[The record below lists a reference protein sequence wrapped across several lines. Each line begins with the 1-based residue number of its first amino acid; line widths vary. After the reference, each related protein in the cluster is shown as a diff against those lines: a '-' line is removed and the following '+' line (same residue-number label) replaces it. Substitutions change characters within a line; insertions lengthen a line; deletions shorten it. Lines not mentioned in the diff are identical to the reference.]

1 MPRISGC
8 EVTTCEANHICV
20 DPVQVPPTGTVSLP
34 ERSNHRLV
42 HQTSST
48 GAPDKPRC
56 YIRQTDTGTAWGSC
70 CLKWEGT
77 MEEKGEGWLIF
88 AAVVLGVAGI
98 MRIFDAIWAFR
109 YHGVLPQN
117 FEDAIFGHSLK
128 TYGWVYL
135 IVAIVLILCAFG
147 VVARSQ
153 FSRWIGI
160 FAGAILAISAIW
172 WMPFYPVWSLTYIF
186 VGVLVIY
193 GLAAHGGREVTT
205 QSQIS

>member
-1 MPRISGC
+1 MDDNG
-8 EVTTCEANHICV
+8 
-20 DPVQVPPTGTVSLP
+20 D
-34 ERSNHRLV
+34 
-42 HQTSST
+42 
-48 GAPDKPRC
+48 
-56 YIRQTDTGTAWGSC
+56 
-70 CLKWEGT
+70 
-77 MEEKGEGWLIF
+77 GWLIF
-88 AAVVLGVAGI
+88 AAIVLGVAGI

-153 FSRWIGI
+153 LSRWIGI

-172 WMPFYPVWSLTYIF
+172 WMPFYPVWSLTYIL

-205 QSQIS
+205 ESRSI